1 MPSFKMPTPVK
12 RPTSANYW
20 IRKKVP
26 ADLRPVVGKT
36 EIWATLGTSNERQ
49 ANIRIGAVN
58 ASIEA
63 EWTRLRAE
71 ATRLTG
77 AAPPLVPVP
86 YKLSHQDLYAL
97 RREEHTRIRDCWMK
111 DPPTGFGK
119 LRITLGHDEESLQ
132 LDAIDLL

>member
-63 EWTRLRAE
+63 EWARLRAE
-71 ATRLTG
+71 GARQPG
-77 AAPPLVPVP
+77 AALPPAPAP
-86 YKLSHQDLYAL
+86 YKLSHQTSMLCAGRSIL
-97 RREEHTRIRDCWMK
+97 VSAITGCRTRR
-111 DPPTGFGK
+111 PGSAG
-119 LRITLGHDEESLQ
+119 LG
-132 LDAIDLL
+132 